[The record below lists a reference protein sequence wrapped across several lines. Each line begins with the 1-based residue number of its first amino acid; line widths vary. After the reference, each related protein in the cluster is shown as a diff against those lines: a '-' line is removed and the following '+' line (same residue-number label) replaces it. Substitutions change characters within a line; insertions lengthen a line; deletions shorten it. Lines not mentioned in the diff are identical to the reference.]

1 MDPPPPVPVDDLTE
15 VTTSRITSASS
26 FSSSSSTRSWLLPPS
41 RPVLVNGNLGM
52 ALLLAAAEYR
62 PLFSNK
68 RLRLE
73 NKRAMSPNVW
83 GPAAT
88 PGV

>member
-1 MDPPPPVPVDDLTE
+1 MDPPPVPVDDLTE
-15 VTTSRITSASS
+15 VTASRIMSLSLSASS

-52 ALLLAAAEYR
+52 ALMPAAAEYR

-73 NKRAMSPNVW
+73 KEERNEMMLL
-83 GPAAT
+83 
-88 PGV
+88 

>member
-15 VTTSRITSASS
+15 VTTSRIITSS

-52 ALLLAAAEYR
+52 ALMPAAAEYR

-73 NKRAMSPNVW
+73 KEEEGNDVTLDLRRL
-83 GPAAT
+83 
-88 PGV
+88 